1 MDEKPYGSA
10 AGKSEYR
17 PSIDGLRAVAV
28 LLVIGFHVFPKAIAG
43 GFVGVD
49 VFFVISGFLIST
61 ILYREFGSRDKNG
74 GRVIAG
80 FYSRRIK
87 RIFPSL
93 AVVLAACYVL
103 GFKALFP
110 EPFKALCQSIVA
122 SVGFCLNLVAS
133 RDTGYFAG
141 DAASKPLLHIW
152 SLGVEEQFY
161 LVWPLVIWV
170 TAKARIRLLPVVVFL
185 AGCSFFMNYYRM
197 GASAA
202 ESFYLPQMR
211 FWELSIG
218 SIAAIAYPIAGAL
231 LAPGPEVPSNPPG
244 DRSRWARWLPHAI
257 PVVGICLIGAGALF
271 VKREFNIPDAW
282 MLLPTLGA
290 ALIICSGEIAWF
302 NSRIL
307 AHPIAVWIGLIS
319 YPLYLWHWPLLTFS
333 RLVLQNG
340 DTTVFEVGAI
350 LIATVLAW
358 CTYAFVEMPIR
369 RGSKGFLK
377 VLMPSIAM
385 FAVGMVALGTYR
397 ANGMPSRFPKI
408 VQDLDHFEFKYD
420 HDGPWRT
427 GSYCLSSD
435 STGRDFKVDANEIS
449 PGKPTIFLWGDSHAA
464 QLYPGYKKYFSSRY
478 SIVQRTTINAGPFL
492 GMVRAYQPQMKGM
505 NDFVFETVKR
515 VRPEVVV
522 LAADW
527 YQYDW
532 PRIEETIHA
541 LKEIGIAHITVIGPV
556 PHWKGSLPQ
565 QMLLYLKRH
574 PWEPLPSRMRE
585 GAVEST
591 GQIDVRLGVLCGR
604 LKVEYL
610 SPYRLLADKDGF
622 ITRLGAGADQIMA
635 WDYSHLTVAG
645 SEYLVAQFPR
655 DPK

>member
-80 FYSRRIK
+80 FYGRRIK

-271 VKREFNIPDAW
+271 VKKGVQHPRCLDAPSDTWSRAHNLQRRDCMVQQQDLGAPDCR
-282 MLLPTLGA
+282 LDRIDQLPTLPL
-290 ALIICSGEIAWF
+290 ALATSH
-302 NSRIL
+302 IL
-307 AHPIAVWIGLIS
+307 APRSAEWGHHGLRS
-319 YPLYLWHWPLLTFS
+319 
-333 RLVLQNG
+333 
-340 DTTVFEVGAI
+340 
-350 LIATVLAW
+350 
-358 CTYAFVEMPIR
+358 
-369 RGSKGFLK
+369 GS
-377 VLMPSIAM
+377 
-385 FAVGMVALGTYR
+385 
-397 ANGMPSRFPKI
+397 
-408 VQDLDHFEFKYD
+408 DLDR
-420 HDGPWRT
+420 DGPRMVHV
-427 GSYCLSSD
+427 CLC
-435 STGRDFKVDANEIS
+435 RDAHPARFEGLPKGTDALNS
-449 PGKPTIFLWGDSHAA
+449 
-464 QLYPGYKKYFSSRY
+464 
-478 SIVQRTTINAGPFL
+478 
-492 GMVRAYQPQMKGM
+492 
-505 NDFVFETVKR
+505 
-515 VRPEVVV
+515 
-522 LAADW
+522 
-527 YQYDW
+527 
-532 PRIEETIHA
+532 
-541 LKEIGIAHITVIGPV
+541 
-556 PHWKGSLPQ
+556 
-565 QMLLYLKRH
+565 
-574 PWEPLPSRMRE
+574 
-585 GAVEST
+585 
-591 GQIDVRLGVLCGR
+591 DVRGRNGGVGHVSGQRDALPIPENR
-604 LKVEYL
+604 
-610 SPYRLLADKDGF
+610 PGF
-622 ITRLGAGADQIMA
+622 
-635 WDYSHLTVAG
+635 VP
-645 SEYLVAQFPR
+645 F
-655 DPK
+655 